1 MPVRAFRMSLNPGRA
16 EEYRKRH
23 DEIWPELI
31 DALRTAGVRDYRIF
45 LDPESL
51 ALFAVLTH
59 DDEHLLDELPRLA
72 VMQRWWQHMQ
82 SIMPSHRDASPIT
95 VDLLPVFS
103 LNRD

>member
-1 MPVRAFRMSLNPGRA
+1 MSLNPGQA
-16 EEYRKRH
+16 EAYRSRH
-23 DEIWPELI
+23 EQIWPDLVA
-31 DALRTAGVRDYRIF
+31 ALRAAGVLDYRIF

-59 DDEHLLDELPRLA
+59 EDEHLLDQLPRLA

-82 SIMPSHRDASPIT
+82 SIMPSHPDASPIAI
-95 VDLLPVFS
+95 DLQPMFS